1 MAVSGCVAKAVLS
14 ARVILHPHRSR
25 SHDELVKRRTP
36 DPNIDLEHRTLQ
48 PRALRVLL
56 RVLVV
61 SSSDEQLRAHKR
73 TASHAARRDFNFSKQ
88 PARLRDAINCAGA
101 EYRDPETA
109 FSVPAVAVWD
119 PAQIE
124 SAGRSVYQDLRGR
137 WVDGSGREV
146 VGIFPDRVCGRV
158 GQVDAFVVWAEGRA
172 VRDRDWSEDAGEGR
186 A

>member
-25 SHDELVKRRTP
+25 SHDELVKRRVP
-36 DPNIDLEHRTLQ
+36 DPDIDLEHRTLQ

-61 SSSDEQLRAHKR
+61 SSSDEQLRTDKR
-73 TASHAARRDFNFSKQ
+73 TASYATRRDLDSSQ
-88 PARLRDAINCAGA
+88 ELARLRDAINCAGA

-109 FSVPAVAVWD
+109 FGVPAVAVWD

-124 SAGRSVYQDLRGR
+124 SAWGSVYKDFRGR

-158 GQVDAFVVWAEGRA
+158 GQVDALVVWAEGRA
-172 VRDRDWSEDAGEGR
+172 VRDRDWSKHAGEGR